1 MFSNQRGNTA
11 GRDVISAEKV
21 EINNNQI
28 SKPTV
33 LTRLYERFRSDRDKN
48 ELQAEMYEKLQH
60 FCNVDAGG
68 DVRGLAEKLTA
79 SQREDLIRQAER
91 LKEQAAKIIM
101 RWQTSGTAQDILAM
115 ILGKMHTAF
124 TLNVNPAIQRNA
136 PREDVDQ
143 LTYDRVI
150 QHIEDMLGD
159 NDLMISPDDLLGLLF
174 FLAGN
179 CHIRWDKVE

>member
-1 MFSNQRGNTA
+1 MFSSQRGNTA
-11 GRDVISAEKV
+11 GRDLISAETV
-21 EINNNQI
+21 EIHNNQF
-28 SKPTV
+28 SKPTA
-33 LTRLYERFRSDRDKN
+33 LTRLYERFRSDKDKN

-60 FCNVDAGG
+60 FCNVDTDG
-68 DVRGLAEKLTA
+68 DVRSLEEKLTA
-79 SQREDLIRQAER
+79 SQREDLIRYAER
-91 LKEQAAKIIM
+91 LKEQAAKLVM

-124 TLNVNPAIQRNA
+124 TLNVRPAIQKEA

-159 NDLMISPDDLLGLLF
+159 NDLMLSTDDLMGLLF

-179 CHIRWDKVE
+179 CHIRWDKAE